1 MTLEQYSYVA
11 QIIGVVLV
19 VASLIYVAQ
28 QLRQNTQMMRSSAS
42 AERVQ
47 RDADLSGQITNSP
60 EFAALWLKG
69 HAEFESLNEAERLRL
84 MFHSRSAIVH
94 WHNMFDM
101 RQQGLLSDSDW
112 TEMVW
117 LIENVLRGRQDTLAA
132 WEMFKDSFDS
142 HFREFLDASLSAA
155 SSE

>member
-1 MTLEQYSYVA
+1 MTLEEYSYLA

-47 RDADLSGQITNSP
+47 RDAELSGQVSNSP

-69 HAEFESLNEAERLRL
+69 GAEFESLNEVERLRL
-84 MFHSRSAIVH
+84 VFHSRAAIVH

-101 RQQGLLSDSDW
+101 RQQSLLSDSDW
-112 TEMVW
+112 SEMVW

-132 WEMFKDSFDS
+132 WEMFKGSFDEQ
-142 HFREFLDASLSAA
+142 FRKFLDARLVAA
-155 SSE
+155 